1 MALTGDARP
10 FPSPVPHAPWGHAVV
25 AKPPCMPSWRMR
37 EGARGHDLWPGHHKL
52 LNEVGEAMIKEV
64 GNYSPQLTQL
74 PGVGMVEGDPG
85 AGPGK

>member
-64 GNYSPQLTQL
+64 GNYGPQLTQL